1 MTVISMDCQR
11 TTRENKKESN
21 LHELHY
27 VLMCIGFT
35 YEQIRNINEAGIYN
49 IQTMIEAR
57 ALMINSFVGS
67 NIGEIDLNQRDHL
80 LNF

>member
-1 MTVISMDCQR
+1 V
-11 TTRENKKESN
+11 
-21 LHELHY
+21 
-27 VLMCIGFT
+27 CIGFIR
-35 YEQIRNINEAGIYN
+35 EQVKTINEADIDN
-49 IQTMIEAR
+49 IKTMIEAR